1 MLSAQEAMIVI
12 IVSNT
17 ILWFYKSMGIL
28 NNGVT
33 SGIQSNAGIANHT
46 PRGTLMPSQGFWGAH
61 KNFRVFKN
69 LNV

>member
-1 MLSAQEAMIVI
+1 
-12 IVSNT
+12 
-17 ILWFYKSMGIL
+17 MGIL